1 MSKQNPTRPF
11 KGLQTDNSPLDQPK
25 GSYTMAWNAVNETSD
40 GNNNF
45 ISNEQ
50 SNELCGQ
57 ITPGYRPIG
66 DVYISDENT
75 VIFSTNGTNS
85 EIGILDF
92 DCNYTVIVNNTCL
105 NFQITDQIDATF
117 RVRRGCER
125 TIYFTDGVNPVR
137 YFNLDKPDEFKD
149 QFDAWDCKLFELFLD
164 FKNPCFSNFE
174 ILEQGS
180 LRPGVYAFALQYLD
194 KDLNPT
200 KWTHITLPI
209 PIYNYNIESRYE
221 EIIGSAHID
230 VDSLGGSGDTNKAI
244 KLILSNL
251 DDTYTFYRIAV
262 ISYTSFIGVATKV
275 VVSFENPITQT
286 EFTYTGNDQG
296 YTEGNIN
303 EIRIQPAVIETA
315 KHIEQL
321 ENRLILAELK
331 GKQIDFCSFQQFASP
346 ITSKYVTSSAPA
358 NKIGTG
364 NSKTPDTYWFERGYM
379 GDEVYA
385 FGIVYVF
392 EDGFES
398 PAYHIPGIDKTY
410 YDLDGCGTPC
420 TTGTQTQNCL
430 RINEQ
435 PVSGSTCPGTPTYY
449 TVNYKLDGVQATPVV
464 NTIPTT
470 ADAQGFVEIIC
481 TSQTITDVEV
491 LVTNNNCTATI
502 EPYYLMEFASSD
514 TYLADPTNWFGPI
527 DCCSICN
534 PSVFPNELPPPI
546 NTGSFTT
553 QFYAREKTTTTCVAG
568 LPVFPP
574 GTGWVLLLDDC
585 AGTNTADFIRPA
597 QKFFN
602 PVTGL
607 NDMLPCIAFTATTC
621 NPPPCT
627 PAFPG
632 PGPLGGHNENWVLM
646 TSDTYTGFPPPLTSL
661 VANLWVDWNRLNT
674 PSVQLSTTTITF
686 PNCPD
691 DIIDPWEENIAH
703 IYPIPSV
710 YNALPLNE
718 KLKKWQVY
726 NTAIPTSN
734 DEGYM
739 SYWES
744 SSSEYTT
751 ILDCN
756 GNDYWGNDFC
766 GNPLVGQKIRHHK
779 FPDRNLI
786 SHVNGVSSAGA
797 YESILEITLQYNGTE
812 LQLEALLNP
821 NDELTIDYDLDGAPQ
836 SQISVQIFFDEFIF
850 DSDTSTFDPL
860 VKTIITRE
868 GVGTSGIDS
877 VVFGG
882 VVGLDAN
889 MVTTNTSIINNV
901 QVAPNTDQEVVNL
914 GIKFENIVYPHPDVI
929 GHYIVRGE
937 RDQFNRTVIEKGITN
952 STHESGIY
960 NIFSYF
966 GGGPTNPSGQ
976 IYNQSQN
983 YNFLLTPKLLFKS
996 EPANGTYIKQENR
1009 FQFIWMSGYGNQ
1021 DTGVEFDNLTE
1032 FGAGEGKSA
1041 VFDFDG
1047 AYAVMS
1053 STRKLYY
1060 SGTEPTPAPV
1070 KLRTIKKSLM
1080 LNGLTYDDN
1089 FKPGY
1094 KVYNVSHTNRVQ
1106 MLEIDF
1112 PGMNSEGSRNIPYA
1126 SVKVDRDVHPNLFSI
1141 QYYRTH
1147 NCVLNNAQTNR
1158 IFGGDIF
1165 IVPFG
1170 LGNSNYHKFQDSIW
1184 DTVFWIWLISSLV
1197 FVSIYTGGAA
1207 APAIAGAI
1215 SGLVAGTVTAAT
1227 VTTTI
1232 VIGAIVAGAI
1242 GITAHLIEEITLAYR
1257 SQGLGDLMVQDNE
1270 IEGFTET
1277 TKRAMKYIHEYITDI
1292 YVESEINLGLRHDHT
1307 AYQNGVYYKGTTD
1320 IRAYF
1325 RDKLMIFNEDAGAKK
1340 DQWAHRGIMLPEV
1353 YHYNFD
1359 YSIINKE
1366 NVYTN
1371 LPESYDCCSDC
1382 LESFPTRVTY
1392 SEQSFQEEAA
1402 DNYRVFL
1409 ANNYRDIEAEKGTI
1423 TNIFRKHNNLFIHT
1437 EEALWQLP
1445 QSIQERITGDLI
1457 SFVGTGEYFSIP
1469 PRLINDDEIGSAGS
1483 RHKWATIK
1491 TDMGAFFID
1500 ESNRDVFMMTSN
1512 QGMKAISNTGMRNF
1526 FRQNLVPFLETQY
1539 KRLTTKEFLNVNNPA
1554 NPNGVGYAT
1563 VHDTRHERLMITK
1576 RDYQILPAYTASF
1589 IEVES
1594 VATVITGIVLDQL
1607 FFDITTRQ
1615 FGVGTGVDTY
1625 NYILLGDPLYFEN
1638 KSWTLSYS
1646 FLTQS
1651 WTSFHSYIPLYYYYI
1666 HNQFY
1671 SFVDNVVWRHNVL
1684 GSYQNFYGTRYPHII
1699 EYISLSSPVMTRLW
1713 DELMLQTIARVY
1725 DIVTQEYIDKRFV
1738 TFNKA
1743 IFYNSRQTSGLLNLI
1758 VKDDTNE
1765 DYLVQQIMNIA
1776 GNQIKINRD
1785 ERNWTLNEIRDYR
1798 VDYDNSI
1805 WSRDWDSLKS
1815 EFPIDKVLNSSTI
1828 DFDKIWYDLQVL
1840 RDKYLI
1846 IRLIFD
1852 NFDDVN
1858 LITNYSFERE
1868 TPSIR

>member
-11 KGLQTDNSPLDQPK
+11 KGLQTDTSPLDQPK

-75 VIFSTNGTNS
+75 VIFSTNGTLS

-92 DCNYTVIVNNTCL
+92 DCNYTPIVFGPETACL

-125 TIYFTDGVNPVR
+125 TVYFTDGLNAVR

-149 QFDAWDCKLFELFLD
+149 QFDNLDCKLFELFLD
-164 FKNPCFSNFE
+164 FTNPCFSNFE
-174 ILEQGS
+174 ILEQGA
-180 LRPGVYAFALQYLD
+180 LRPGTYAFALQYLD

-209 PIYNYNIESRYE
+209 PIYSVPVDGQYN
-221 EIIGSAHID
+221 EIIGSAHK
-230 VDSLGGSGDTNKAI
+230 DSDSMGGSYVTNKAI
-244 KLILSNL
+244 KLFITNL
-251 DDTYTFYRIAV
+251 DQAYTFYRIAV
-262 ISYTSFIGVATKV
+262 ISKTSFINIVTKV
-275 VVSFENPITQT
+275 VISFENPISQT
-286 EFTYTGNDQG
+286 EFTYSGNDEG

-303 EIRIQPAVIETA
+303 DIAIQPIVIETA
-315 KHIEQL
+315 NHIEQL
-321 ENRLILAELK
+321 ENRLILADLK
-331 GKQIDFCSFQQFASP
+331 NKQVEFCSFQQYASP
-346 ITSKYVTSSAPA
+346 IKTQYIVSSAPG
-358 NKIGTG
+358 NQIGTG

-398 PAYHIPGIDKTY
+398 PAFHIPGIDKTY
-410 YDLDGCGTPC
+410 YDSGPTGCNSPC
-420 TTGTQTQNCL
+420 VTGTYENNCL
-430 RINEQ
+430 RVRIDPPQ
-435 PVSGSTCPGTPTYY
+435 PSTCAGFLTSYIVNY
-449 TVNYKLDGVQATPVV
+449 TVDGVPNSYADTINTPGSSVWV
-464 NTIPTT
+464 DIYCGPGSIM
-470 ADAQGFVEIIC
+470 DI
-481 TSQTITDVEV
+481 EV
-491 LVTNNNCTATI
+491 LVENNDCTAHI
-502 EPYYLMEFASSD
+502 VEMPLYEFIFATD
-514 TYLADPTNWFGPI
+514 ILPADAGFWWPILCNGIPTL
-527 DCCSICN
+527 
-534 PSVFPNELPPPI
+534 V
-546 NTGSFTT
+546 SF
-553 QFYAREKTTTTCVAG
+553 REKRTVDCVGG
-568 LPVFPP
+568 LPGPVP
-574 GTGWVLLLDDC
+574 GAGWVLLIDNC
-585 AGTNTADFIRPA
+585 GVNNTATYVKEPDCPDCHTCQPPA
-597 QKFFN
+597 NDPNASYAVTFCVGGGCIPDVPTQSGIGQNWYLMATYSDPSGANSWWIDLNLFLPDGIQK
-602 PVTGL
+602 
-607 NDMLPCIAFTATTC
+607 I
-621 NPPPCT
+621 
-627 PAFPG
+627 
-632 PGPLGGHNENWVLM
+632 E
-646 TSDTYTGFPPPLTSL
+646 SS
-661 VANLWVDWNRLNT
+661 
-674 PSVQLSTTTITF
+674 ITN
-686 PNCPD
+686 PNCPA
-691 DIIDPWEENIAH
+691 DIIISWEYNITH
-703 IYPIPSV
+703 LYPDQTA
-710 YNALPLNE
+710 YNNLPLNE
-718 KLKKWQVY
+718 KLEKWQVY
-726 NTAIPTSN
+726 NTAVPLSN
-734 DEGYM
+734 DTGYM

-744 SSSEYTT
+744 SSSQYTT

-756 GNDYWGNDFC
+756 GNDYWGTDYC
-766 GNPLVGQKIRHHK
+766 GNPLVGNQVRHHK

-786 SHVNGVSSAGA
+786 THVEGQYSSGA
-797 YESILEITLQYNGTE
+797 YESVLEVTLQYNGTPV
-812 LQLEALLNP
+812 QLGVLLNP
-821 NDELTIDYDLDGAPQ
+821 SDELLTDYDLDGFGQP
-836 SQISVQIFFDEFIF
+836 QISTQIDFSEFVYDII
-850 DSDTSTFDPL
+850 TSTFSPV

-868 GVGTSGIDS
+868 GDGTSGIDS
-877 VVFGG
+877 VVLAG

-889 MVTTNTSIINNV
+889 MVVTFTTPPTGNNQ
-901 QVAPNTDQEVVNL
+901 QVAPKTNEEVRNL
-914 GIKFENIVYPHPDVI
+914 GIKFTNIVYPHSDII
-929 GHYIVRGE
+929 GHYIVRGA
-937 RDQFNRTVIEKGITN
+937 RDEFNRTVIEKGITN
-952 STHESGIY
+952 STHFGTSDGGTGQSY
-960 NIFSYF
+960 NLFSF
-966 GGGPTNPSGQ
+966 FAGGPTNLSGQ
-976 IYNQSQN
+976 IYNRHESVN
-983 YNFLLTPKLLFKS
+983 YLFTPKMLFRA
-996 EPANGTYIKQENR
+996 EPANAVYIKQENR
-1009 FQFIWMSGYGNQ
+1009 FQFIIAKGYGNFG
-1021 DTGVEFDNLTE
+1021 TSKEFDDLTE

-1047 AYAVMS
+1047 AYATIS
-1053 STRKLYY
+1053 STRRLYY
-1060 SGTEPTPAPV
+1060 SGTEPIGGPI
-1070 KLRTIKKSLM
+1070 KLRKIKKSLL
-1080 LNGLTYDDN
+1080 LNGLTYDDT
-1089 FKPGY
+1089 FVTGSKL
-1094 KVYNVSHTNRVQ
+1094 YNVSHTNRVQ
-1106 MLEIDF
+1106 ILDLNWA
-1112 PGMNSEGSRNIPYA
+1112 PKNPNDTGQNGSMHGGAGRNIPYC
-1126 SVKVDRDVHPNLFSI
+1126 SLKIDRDVHPNLFSI

-1147 NCVLNNAQTNR
+1147 NCVLSNTSDPN

-1165 IVPFG
+1165 ISPMN
-1170 LGNSNYHKFQDSIW
+1170 LGNSSYLKFQDSIW
-1184 DTVFWIWLISSLV
+1184 DTVFWFWIISSLV
-1197 FVSIYTGGAA
+1197 FISIVTYGAATPAVILAVGGAA
-1207 APAIAGAI
+1207 A
-1215 SGLVAGTVTAAT
+1215 AAT
-1227 VTTTI
+1227 ISTLVI
-1232 VIGAIVAGAI
+1232 VGVVVAGAI
-1242 GITAHLIEEITLAYR
+1242 GITAHLIEEITLAFR
-1257 SQGLGDLMVQDNE
+1257 SQGLSDLMKEDNE
-1270 IEGFTET
+1270 ACNLSNTS
-1277 TKRAMKYIHEYITDI
+1277 KRAMEYFHESLKGI
-1292 YVESEINLGLRHDHT
+1292 YVESEINMGLRHEHT
-1307 AYQNGVYYKGTTD
+1307 LYQNGTYFRDRVD

-1325 RDKLMIFNEDAGAKK
+1325 RDKLMIFNSDSGTLK
-1340 DQWAHRGIMLPEV
+1340 DNWLHRGIMIPEI

-1359 YSIINKE
+1359 YSAINKA
-1366 NVYTN
+1366 NVYAS
-1371 LPESYDCCSDC
+1371 LSESYDCCSDC
-1382 LESFPTRVTY
+1382 LETFPTRVAY
-1392 SEQSFQEEAA
+1392 SEQSFQEEGA

-1409 ANNYRDIEAEKGTI
+1409 ALNYRDIEAEKGTI

-1445 QSIQERITGDLI
+1445 QSIQQRITGELI

-1512 QGMKAISNTGMRNF
+1512 QGMKAISNNGMRNF

-1563 VHDTRHERLMITK
+1563 VHDTRHERLMVTK

-1615 FGVGTGVDTY
+1615 FGIGTGVDTY

-1651 WTSFHSYIPLYYYYI
+1651 WTSFHSYIPLYYYYM
-1666 HNQFY
+1666 HNQFF
-1671 SFVDNVVWRHNVL
+1671 SFVDNAVWKHNIL
-1684 GSYQNFYGTRYPHII
+1684 GSYQNFYGTRHPHII

-1713 DELMLQTIARVY
+1713 DELMLQTVARVY

-1858 LITNYSFERE
+1858 LTTNYSFERE

>member
-11 KGLQTDNSPLDQPK
+11 KGLQTDTSPLDQPK

-75 VIFSTNGTNS
+75 VIFSTDGTNS

-105 NFQITDQIDATF
+105 NFQITDQIDAVF

-125 TIYFTDGVNPVR
+125 TIYFTDGVNSVR

-149 QFDAWDCKLFELFLD
+149 QFGAWDCKLFELFLD

-251 DDTYTFYRIAV
+251 DTTYTFYRIAV
-262 ISYTSFIGVATKV
+262 ISYTSFVGIATKV

-286 EFTYTGNDQG
+286 EFTYSGNDQG
-296 YTEGNIN
+296 YTEGDIN

-331 GKQIDFCSFQQFASP
+331 GKQVDFCSFQQFASP
-346 ITSKYVTSSAPA
+346 IKAKYVKSSAPA

-398 PAYHIPGIDKTY
+398 PAYHIPGIDSTY
-410 YDLDGCGTPC
+410 YDLNGCGTPC
-420 TTGTQTQNCL
+420 STGTQTQNCL
-430 RINEQ
+430 RVREDAPQ
-435 PVSGSTCPGTPTYY
+435 GGTCVGLLTSY
-449 TVNYKLDGVQATPVV
+449 TVNFTVDGVPNSV
-464 NTIPTT
+464 NHTIISESAVRGWVDIYCGPGLIG
-470 ADAQGFVEIIC
+470 DI
-481 TSQTITDVEV
+481 EV
-491 LVTNNNCTATI
+491 IVDNNNCTANIAAFPLYEYIATADIPPADVGFWWTI
-502 EPYYLMEFASSD
+502 YCPGGLTAPFS
-514 TYLADPTNWFGPI
+514 PI
-527 DCCSICN
+527 GI
-534 PSVFPNELPPPI
+534 
-546 NTGSFTT
+546 SF
-553 QFYAREKTTTTCVAG
+553 REKQITTCVGG
-568 LPVFPP
+568 LPVSP
-574 GTGWVLLLDDC
+574 GAGWVLALDDC
-585 AGTNTADFIRPA
+585 AGTNTATYVREPLW
-597 QKFFN
+597 N
-602 PVTGL
+602 ETVS
-607 NDMLPCIAFTATTC
+607 
-621 NPPPCT
+621 CT
-627 PAFPG
+627 PPSNDNDSVWA
-632 PGPLGGHNENWVLM
+632 
-646 TSDTYTGFPPPLTSL
+646 DTNCVGAGCIPDIPTTNGIGQSWYLLTTGFGPAGSISFWIDINSILPDGIQVL
-661 VANLWVDWNRLNT
+661 
-674 PSVQLSTTTITF
+674 QTTITF
-686 PNCPD
+686 PNCPL
-691 DIIDPWEENIAH
+691 DIIDLWEENIAH
-703 IYPIPSV
+703 IYPDSAA
-710 YNALPLNE
+710 YNALPANE
-718 KLKKWQVY
+718 KLKNWQIY
-726 NTAIPTSN
+726 NTAAPISN
-734 DEGYM
+734 DEGFM
-739 SYWES
+739 AYWES

-766 GNPLVGQKIRHHK
+766 GNPLVGQKVRHHK

-786 SHVNGVSSAGA
+786 PHYNGVNVSGA

-812 LQLEALLNP
+812 VQLAALLNP
-821 NDELTIDYDLDGAPQ
+821 NEELLIDYDLDGVAQ

-850 DSDTSTFDPL
+850 DSVTSTFDPL
-860 VKTIITRE
+860 VKVIITRE
-868 GVGTSGIDS
+868 GDGTSGIDNVTFS
-877 VVFGG
+877 G

-889 MVTTNTSIINNV
+889 MVITNTSIINNEE
-901 QVAPNTDQEVVNL
+901 VAPKTNQEVVNL
-914 GIKFENIVYPHPDVI
+914 GIKFENIVYPHPDII

-937 RDQFNRTVIEKGITN
+937 RDQFNRTVVEKGITN
-952 STHESGIY
+952 STHESTGAGLNY

-966 GGGPTNPSGQ
+966 SGGPTNLSGQ
-976 IYNQSQN
+976 IYNQSRN

-996 EPANGTYIKQENR
+996 EPANGSYIKQETQ
-1009 FQFIWMSGYGNQ
+1009 FQYVWTDRYGNK

-1047 AYAVMS
+1047 AYAVIS
-1053 STRKLYY
+1053 DTRRLYY
-1060 SGTEPTPAPV
+1060 SGTKVNPTPPI
-1070 KLRTIKKSLM
+1070 KIRTIKKSVM
-1080 LNGLTYDDN
+1080 LNGLTYDDDFIN
-1089 FKPGY
+1089 GRKL
-1094 KVYNVSHTNRVQ
+1094 YNVSHTNRVQ
-1106 MLEIDF
+1106 MLEIDY
-1112 PGMNSEGSRNIPYA
+1112 PGMHSETTRDIPYA
-1126 SVKVDRDVHPNLFSI
+1126 SVKVDRDIHPNLFSI

-1147 NCVLNNAQTNR
+1147 NCVLSNSQVNR
-1158 IFGGDIF
+1158 IFGGDTF
-1165 IVPFG
+1165 IAPFN
-1170 LGNSNYHKFQDSIW
+1170 LSNSSYYKFQDSIW

-1197 FVSIYTGGAA
+1197 FVTIYTGGAA
-1207 APAIAGAI
+1207 APAIAAAI
-1215 SGLVAGTVTAAT
+1215 SKIAAGVTAAA

-1232 VIGAIVAGAI
+1232 VVGAIVAGAI
-1242 GITAHLIEEITLAYR
+1242 GITAHLVEEITLAYR
-1257 SQGLGDLMVQDNE
+1257 SQGLGDLMVEDNE
-1270 IEGFTET
+1270 MEGASET
-1277 TKRAMKYIHEYITDI
+1277 TKRAMRYVHEYLKDI
-1292 YVESEINLGLRHDHT
+1292 YVESEINMGLRHDHT
-1307 AYQNGVYYKGTTD
+1307 IYQYGDFYKETFD

-1325 RDKLMIFNEDAGAKK
+1325 RDKLMIFNEEAGAKK

-1359 YSIINKE
+1359 YSVINKE

-1392 SEQSFQEEAA
+1392 SEQSFQEEAS

-1445 QSIQERITGDLI
+1445 QNIQERITGDLI
-1457 SFVGTGEYFSIP
+1457 SYVGTGSYFSIP

-1491 TDMGAFFID
+1491 TDMGIFFID

-1512 QGMKAISNTGMRNF
+1512 QGMKAISNNGMRNF

-1539 KRLTTKEFLNVNNPA
+1539 KRLTGNKFLNVNNPA

-1563 VHDTRHERLMITK
+1563 VQDTRHERLMFTK
-1576 RDYQILPAYTASF
+1576 RDYKILPDYTASF
-1589 IEVES
+1589 VEVES
-1594 VATVITGIVLDQL
+1594 VATVITGIVADQL

-1615 FGVGTGVDTY
+1615 FGIGTGVDTY

-1646 FLTQS
+1646 FLTNS

-1671 SFVDNVVWRHNVL
+1671 SFVDNAVWKHNVL

-1758 VKDDTNE
+1758 VKDDTSE

-1776 GNQIKINRD
+1776 NNQIKINRD

-1805 WSRDWDSLKS
+1805 WSKDWDSLKS

-1868 TPSIR
+1868 TPSAR

>member
-11 KGLQTDNSPLDQPK
+11 KGLQTDTSPLDQPK

-75 VIFSTNGTNS
+75 VIFSTNGTLS

-92 DCNYTVIVNNTCL
+92 DCNYTPIVFGPETACL

-125 TIYFTDGVNPVR
+125 TIYFTDGINPVR

-174 ILEQGS
+174 ILEQGA

-221 EIIGSAHID
+221 EIIGSAHTD

-251 DDTYTFYRIAV
+251 DDTYTFYKIAV

-275 VVSFENPITQT
+275 VISFENPITQT
-286 EFTYTGNDQG
+286 EFTYSGNDQG

-303 EIRIQPAVIETA
+303 EIRIQPTVIETA

-331 GKQIDFCSFQQFASP
+331 GKQIGFCSFQQFASP
-346 ITSKYVTSSAPA
+346 ITSKYVKSSAPA

-398 PAYHIPGIDKTY
+398 PAYHIPGIDSTY
-410 YDLDGCGTPC
+410 YDLNGCNTPC
-420 TTGTQTQNCL
+420 VSGTQTQNCL
-430 RINEQ
+430 RIREDAPQ
-435 PVSGSTCPGTPTYY
+435 GGTCVGSLTSY
-449 TVNYKLDGVQATPVV
+449 TVNFTVDGVPNSV
-464 NTIPTT
+464 NHTIISESAVRGWVDIYCGP
-470 ADAQGFVEIIC
+470 GII
-481 TSQTITDVEV
+481 QDIEV
-491 LVTNNNCTATI
+491 LVENNDCTAHI
-502 EPYYLMEFASSD
+502 AEMPLYEFIFATD
-514 TYLADPTNWFGPI
+514 IPPADVGFWWPILCNAIPTL
-527 DCCSICN
+527 
-534 PSVFPNELPPPI
+534 V
-546 NTGSFTT
+546 SF
-553 QFYAREKTTTTCVAG
+553 REKKITTCVGG
-568 LPVFPP
+568 LPVPP
-574 GTGWVLLLDDC
+574 SGVGWVLLLDDC
-585 AGTNTADFIRPA
+585 IGSNTATYVKEPDCPDCHICIPA
-597 QKFFN
+597 AN
-602 PVTGL
+602 DPNSNYAVTFCVGGGCIPDVPTQNGINQDWYLMATYSDPSGANSWWINL
-607 NDMLPCIAFTATTC
+607 NLFLPDGIQRT
-621 NPPPCT
+621 
-627 PAFPG
+627 
-632 PGPLGGHNENWVLM
+632 
-646 TSDTYTGFPPPLTSL
+646 
-661 VANLWVDWNRLNT
+661 
-674 PSVQLSTTTITF
+674 QTTITF
-686 PNCPD
+686 PDCPL
-691 DIIDPWEENIAH
+691 DIINTWEENIAH
-703 IYPIPSV
+703 IYPDETE
-710 YNALPLNE
+710 YNNLPNDE

-786 SHVNGVSSAGA
+786 PHINGFMVTGA

-812 LQLEALLNP
+812 LQLAALLNP
-821 NDELTIDYDLDGAPQ
+821 NDELTIDYNLDGVPQ

-850 DSDTSTFDPL
+850 DSGTSTFDPL
-860 VKTIITRE
+860 VKVIITRE
-868 GVGTSGIDS
+868 GDGTSGIDS

-889 MVTTNTSIINNV
+889 MVTTNTSIINNA
-901 QVAPNTDQEVVNL
+901 QVAPKTDQEVVNL

-937 RDQFNRTVIEKGITN
+937 RDQFNRTVVEKGITN
-952 STHESGIY
+952 STHESSATGNNY

-966 GGGPTNPSGQ
+966 SGGPTNLSGQ
-976 IYNQSQN
+976 IYNQSRN

-996 EPANGTYIKQENR
+996 EPTNGSYIKQETQ
-1009 FQFIWMSGYGNQ
+1009 FQYTWTDVYGNK

-1047 AYAVMS
+1047 AYAVIS
-1053 STRKLYY
+1053 NTRRLYY
-1060 SGTEPTPAPV
+1060 SGTKINPTPPV
-1070 KLRTIKKSLM
+1070 KIRSIRKSLM

-1089 FKPGY
+1089 FINGRKL
-1094 KVYNVSHTNRVQ
+1094 YNVSHTNRVQ
-1106 MLEIDF
+1106 MLEISF
-1112 PGMNSEGSRNIPYA
+1112 PGMHSETTRDIPYA
-1126 SVKVDRDVHPNLFSI
+1126 SVKVDRDIHPNLFSI

-1147 NCVLNNAQTNR
+1147 NCVLSNSQTTR

-1165 IVPFG
+1165 IAPFG
-1170 LGNSNYHKFQDSIW
+1170 LGNSSYFRFQDSIW

-1215 SGLVAGTVTAAT
+1215 SGLAAGLTVTAAT

-1242 GITAHLIEEITLAYR
+1242 GITAHLIEEITQAYR
-1257 SQGLGDLMVQDNE
+1257 SEGLSTLMVEDNE
-1270 IEGFTET
+1270 IDINASST
-1277 TKRAMKYIHEYITDI
+1277 TKRAMQYIHEYLKDI

-1307 AYQNGVYYKGTTD
+1307 AYQNGVYYKQTTD
-1320 IRAYF
+1320 VRAYF

-1445 QSIQERITGDLI
+1445 QSIQQRITGDLI

-1512 QGMKAISNTGMRNF
+1512 QGMKAISNNGMRNF

-1563 VHDTRHERLMITK
+1563 VHDTRHERLMVTK

-1615 FGVGTGVDTY
+1615 FGIGTGVDTY

-1651 WTSFHSYIPLYYYYI
+1651 WTSFHSYIPLYYYYM
-1666 HNQFY
+1666 HNQFF
-1671 SFVDNVVWRHNVL
+1671 SFVDNVVWKHNIL
-1684 GSYQNFYGTRYPHII
+1684 GSYQNFYGTRHPHII
-1699 EYISLSSPVMTRLW
+1699 EYISLSSPMMTRLW